1 MPGPRT
7 FQPWEPVLFSARPPV
22 RLVASCH
29 LSTSIRGSLS
39 PHSRAVSW
47 LRSPRELESLEGAT
61 GRMLVELSERLRLPQ
76 HVNVSPENSQDFVES
91 TTQGRPTREMLP
103 AARAG
108 RRPTGGDL
116 SLEPGQQ
123 ASLGADHTLQGA
135 GAPRTHRPSCLLRA
149 GEERWPSQ
157 TI

>member
-61 GRMLVELSERLRLPQ
+61 GRRMLLELAERLRLPQ

-135 GAPRTHRPSCLLRA
+135 GA
-149 GEERWPSQ
+149 ERWPSQ